1 MENKVVDGLRCCI
14 EHGTLGGKSCR
25 GHYVWVSDEHREII
39 KEDAHEDECPYK
51 DCETGCVVTLAR
63 DALATIEQLEDS
75 LDHLGEMYSDLLDR
89 SLEDIM
95 DEED

>member
-25 GHYVWVSDEHREII
+25 GYYVWTSDHSNIV

-51 DCETGCVVTLAR
+51 NCEMVA
-63 DALATIEQLEDS
+63 S
-75 LDHLGEMYSDLLDR
+75 LLWLVMRWLR
-89 SLEDIM
+89 
-95 DEED
+95 

>member
-1 MENKVVDGLRCCI
+1 MWRHSDRTRHVL
-14 EHGTLGGKSCR
+14 HM
-25 GHYVWVSDEHREII
+25 VWR
-39 KEDAHEDECPYK
+39 EDECPYK

-75 LDHLGEMYSDLLDR
+75 LDRLCDMYSDLLDR

>member
-14 EHGTLGGKSCR
+14 EHGALGGKSCR
-25 GHYVWVSDEHREII
+25 GYCVWSSDHSKIV
-39 KEDAHEDECPYK
+39 KEDAHDDECPYK
-51 DCETGCVVTLAR
+51 NCETGCVVTLAR

-75 LDHLGEMYSDLLDR
+75 LDHLGDMYSDLLDR
-89 SLEDIM
+89 YLEDMI

>member
-1 MENKVVDGLRCCI
+1 MENKVVDGLQCCI

-95 DEED
+95 DEAD

>member
-14 EHGTLGGKSCR
+14 DHGTLGGKSCR
-25 GHYVWVSDEHREII
+25 GHYVWSSDHSNIV

-75 LDHLGEMYSDLLDR
+75 LDRLGDIYSDLLDR
-89 SLEDIM
+89 SPEDIM